1 MTNSKL
7 AQTQHAV
14 LRWTTNTKNK
24 IDKKSRGTL
33 PFPFKIYFV
42 LCVQQVLQNCA
53 LKDEYFMLE
62 SLETKYGE
70 SKITEFIEFTVLIL
84 LYFPLKRNSRC
95 KYRMV
100 FIRYKVLR

>member
-1 MTNSKL
+1 MTGTPELKKIANSFLTNSKL

-24 IDKKSRGTL
+24 TDKKSRGTL
-33 PFPFKIYFV
+33 TFPFKIYFV

-70 SKITEFIEFTVLIL
+70 SKIRHL
-84 LYFPLKRNSRC
+84 LNLQYLYSCTFPFN
-95 KYRMV
+95 
-100 FIRYKVLR
+100 